1 MFLLESR
8 ENRCVMCSPEDGISK
23 NLLIVEF
30 PVTIGT
36 LSFCCLLR
44 RVIVHFSHLP
54 NACMER
60 MIIVTIKWLFN
71 NYTNPTSTGREFW
84 LKKNEEQIQK
94 MAKWNWKS
102 MWNNIAKRIAQ
113 VSDLT
118 VFTVKRFWVKITSGA
133 SKVHTYFLIFLSSLS
148 PARKKFIND
157 VT

>member
-1 MFLLESR
+1 MCNVFTRRRHQQELAHSRVSSYHRNTKFLLSLTQS
-8 ENRCVMCSPEDGISK
+8 NR
-23 NLLIVEF
+23 
-30 PVTIGT
+30 
-36 LSFCCLLR
+36 SFLA
-44 RVIVHFSHLP
+44 STK
-54 NACMER
+54 CMER

-71 NYTNPTSTGREFW
+71 NYTNPTSAGREFW

-94 MAKWNWKS
+94 MAKWKWKS

-118 VFTVKRFWVKITSGA
+118 VFTVKRFWVKKTSGA

-148 PARKKFIND
+148 PARKNFVND